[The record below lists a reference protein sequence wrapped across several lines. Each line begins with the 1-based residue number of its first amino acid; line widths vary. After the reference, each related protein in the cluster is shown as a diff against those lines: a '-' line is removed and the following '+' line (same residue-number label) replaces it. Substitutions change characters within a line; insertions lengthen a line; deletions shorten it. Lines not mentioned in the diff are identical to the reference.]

1 MKRKKPSRRLR
12 GKATFKLVFAG
23 TAAFAVPSLRALHQA
38 GHDIRLVITQPDRP
52 GHRMKTTPPPVKLA
66 AQELGLPVYQPE
78 RIREPEAVERIRSLA
93 PDLLVV
99 VAYGQIIPRSVL
111 SIPRLGAINVHASLL
126 PRHRG
131 AAPIA
136 RAILAG
142 DSETGVT
149 IMKMDEQLDHGP
161 ILTGATTPIGEH
173 EDAAMLTA
181 RLAELG
187 ADALVE
193 TLNRLE
199 EITPVEQDHSQAT
212 IAPKLSKEEGDLDW
226 SLDAR
231 EIDRRVRGLQ
241 PWPGATLPTKRGRVK
256 VLRGHV
262 EGDRY
267 VPDVVQL
274 PGKKPAPAKQ
284 VLGDA

>member
-1 MKRKKPSRRLR
+1 M
-12 GKATFKLVFAG
+12 
-23 TAAFAVPSLRALHQA
+23 
-38 GHDIRLVITQPDRP
+38 
-52 GHRMKTTPPPVKLA
+52 
-66 AQELGLPVYQPE
+66 ELGLPIYQPA
-78 RIREPEAVERIRSLA
+78 RIRDPESLERLRALA
-93 PDLLVV
+93 PDFLVV
-99 VAYGQIIPRSVL
+99 VAYGQILPSSVL
-111 SIPRLGAINVHASLL
+111 AIPRLGAINVHASLL

-131 AAPIA
+131 AAPVA

-142 DSETGVT
+142 DLETGVT

-161 ILTGATTPIGEH
+161 ILAVRATPIGER
-173 EDAAMLTA
+173 EDAAELTG
-181 RLAELG
+181 RLGDIGAEL
-187 ADALVE
+187 LVE
-193 TLNRLE
+193 TLEHFDDLR
-199 EITPVEQDHSQAT
+199 VVGQDHSRAT
-212 IAPKLSKEEGDLDW
+212 VASKLRKEEGELEW
-226 SLDAR
+226 GMGAP

-256 VLRGHV
+256 VLSGHV

>member
-1 MKRKKPSRRLR
+1 
-12 GKATFKLVFAG
+12 
-23 TAAFAVPSLRALHQA
+23 LRALHAA
-38 GHDIRLVITQPDRP
+38 GHEVLLVVTQPDRP
-52 GHRMKTTPPPVKLA
+52 AHRGLKVTAPAVKVA

-78 RIREPEAVERIRSLA
+78 KIRDPEAVERLQALS

-99 VAYGQIIPRSVL
+99 VAYGQIIPSSVL

-142 DSETGVT
+142 DPETGIT
-149 IMKMDEQLDHGP
+149 IMQMDEQLDHGP
-161 ILTGATTPIGEH
+161 VLAASPATIGEH
-173 EDAAMLTA
+173 EDAQALTS
-181 RLAELG
+181 RLAEQG
-187 ADALVE
+187 ADVLVK
-193 TLNRLE
+193 TLNNLE
-199 EITPVEQDHSQAT
+199 QIEPREQDHSRST
-212 IAPKLSKEEGDLDW
+212 IAPKLSRQEGELEPNMDPH
-226 SLDAR
+226 
-231 EIDRRVRGLQ
+231 EMDRRVRALQ
-241 PWPGATLPTKRGRVK
+241 PWPGATIPTTRGRAK
-256 VLRGHV
+256 VLSGHV

>member
-1 MKRKKPSRRLR
+1 M
-12 GKATFKLVFAG
+12 
-23 TAAFAVPSLRALHQA
+23 
-38 GHDIRLVITQPDRP
+38 
-52 GHRMKTTPPPVKLA
+52 
-66 AQELGLPVYQPE
+66 ELGLPIYQPE
-78 RIREPEAVERIRSLA
+78 RIRDPESLERLRALA
-93 PDLLVV
+93 PDFLVV
-99 VAYGQIIPRSVL
+99 VAYGQILPSSVL
-111 SIPRLGAINVHASLL
+111 EIPRLGAINVHASLL

-131 AAPIA
+131 AAPVA

-142 DSETGVT
+142 DLETGVT

-161 ILTGATTPIGEH
+161 ILAVRATPIGER
-173 EDAAMLTA
+173 EDAAELTG
-181 RLAELG
+181 RLADIGAEL
-187 ADALVE
+187 LVE
-193 TLNRLE
+193 TLEHVDDLR
-199 EITPVEQDHSQAT
+199 VVGQDHSRAT
-212 IAPKLSKEEGDLDW
+212 VASKLRKEEGELEW
-226 SLDAR
+226 GMGAP

-256 VLRGHV
+256 VLSGHV